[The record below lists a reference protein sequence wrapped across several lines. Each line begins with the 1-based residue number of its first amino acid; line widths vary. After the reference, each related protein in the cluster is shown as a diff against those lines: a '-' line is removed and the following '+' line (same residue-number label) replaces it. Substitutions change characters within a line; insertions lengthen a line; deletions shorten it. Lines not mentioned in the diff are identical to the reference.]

1 LSVNPNSHVP
11 IFRQIAQHI
20 RTAIAAGAYQPG
32 DLLPSQRALALE
44 MVVNPNTVQRAYE
57 ELEREGLVYTR
68 KGVGL
73 FVADRGG
80 SSARS
85 SSRSAVTDALA
96 EAIRSGLAA
105 GLSTQ
110 DIRSIFESASEQ
122 AARAPAR
129 RASHPKQ
136 EPPTAADGA
145 KPPHAGNA
153 GKDGRT

>member
-1 LSVNPNSHVP
+1 MSVNPNSPVP

-20 RTAIAAGAYQPG
+20 RTGIAAGVYQVG

-73 FVADRGG
+73 FVAKRGD

-85 SSRSAVTDALA
+85 KSRVAVAAALA
-96 EAIRSGLAA
+96 DAIRAGLAA
-105 GLSTQ
+105 GLSDEYLRT
-110 DIRSIFESASEQ
+110 IFESSLEQ
-122 AARAPAR
+122 R
-129 RASHPKQ
+129 
-136 EPPTAADGA
+136 
-145 KPPHAGNA
+145 
-153 GKDGRT
+153 GRK